1 MDQNMDKFRQDML
14 DYVGTA
20 WTTFGYPVIIDYV
33 SRLSNPDI
41 TPSELV
47 EIAEELNYPPA
58 DF

>member
-1 MDQNMDKFRQDML
+1 MEQFRQELL

-20 WTTFGYPVIIDYV
+20 WATLGYPVILEYV

>member
-1 MDQNMDKFRQDML
+1 MNQNMDKFRRDML

-20 WTTFGYPVIIDYV
+20 WATLGYPIVLEYV
-33 SRLSNPDI
+33 TRLSNPDM